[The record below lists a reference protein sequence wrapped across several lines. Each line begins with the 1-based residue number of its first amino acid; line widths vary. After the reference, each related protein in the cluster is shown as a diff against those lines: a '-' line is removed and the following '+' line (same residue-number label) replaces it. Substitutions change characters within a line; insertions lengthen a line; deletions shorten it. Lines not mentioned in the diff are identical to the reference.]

1 MDLVKIVRALGDR
14 VGATILAV
22 LGALALLLGW
32 IGVSRTGYVTEQ
44 MPYIIS
50 GGMVGIF
57 LLGAGGVLWLSADLR
72 DDWRKLDA
80 LDETMTRLD
89 ETLRT
94 RSTAGA
100 DAPTGELPAVT
111 VEKPVRARKATTS
124 RGRSS

>member
-1 MDLVKIVRALGDR
+1 MDLMKVVRALGDR
-14 VGATILAV
+14 IGATILAA

-50 GGMVGIF
+50 GGLVGIF

-80 LDETMTRLD
+80 LDETMAKLD
-89 ETLRT
+89 ETLRAQ
-94 RSTAGA
+94 SGPGG
-100 DAPTGELPAVT
+100 DAPTGELPVVVA
-111 VEKPVRARKATTS
+111 KPTRARKATTS

>member
-1 MDLVKIVRALGDR
+1 MDLMKIVRVLGDR
-14 VGATILAV
+14 VGATILAA

-50 GGMVGIF
+50 GGLVGIF

-80 LDETMTRLD
+80 LDETMTNLD
-89 ETLRT
+89 ETLRART
-94 RSTAGA
+94 TTGA
-100 DAPTGELPAVT
+100 DAPTGELPVVVA
-111 VEKPVRARKATTS
+111 KPARARKAATS

>member
-14 VGATILAV
+14 VGATILAA

-50 GGMVGIF
+50 GGLVGIF

-80 LDETMTRLD
+80 LDETMAKLD
-89 ETLRT
+89 ETLRAHCGT
-94 RSTAGA
+94 GG
-100 DAPTGELPAVT
+100 DAPTGELPVVVA
-111 VEKPVRARKATTS
+111 KPTRARKATTS